1 MAKREIIS
9 LIQVPKAWAREANQ
23 WRLYRTYTARHPSET
38 VSVDQIGSHEDG

>member
-23 WRLYRTYTARHPSET
+23 WRLYRTHTARPHRKT
-38 VSVDQIGSHEDG
+38 YHLDQIGSHEDG